1 MIGFL
6 IDFGIFSNLFYTG
19 FVFFK
24 EPFEFYF
31 SYIPILILLPIFI
44 IKYRFFTPTLYI
56 LIPLLVVG
64 VFNVLI
70 DNNTAPKFLKI
81 YLNLCVNLVFYQ
93 YVMQYYN
100 YDVKL
105 IFKKYINISFF
116 ICALGLFQLF
126 SFWIGFTYGY
136 DLRLLLPLNKW
147 GVNPGGLGIRI
158 NSLFSEPSSLGI
170 AIAPAFFVSIYQ
182 IVTRTNEFISL
193 KRCLV
198 IIVCYCLSFSS
209 LAFLGIFIS
218 IILITLNFG
227 AIRYFLFAI
236 PISVFLFFVAY
247 NNATEFK
254 VRVDGV
260 RELFIGN
267 ILDEARPGE
276 TKLAKNKRIR
286 DFLNRV
292 HGSSFVFY
300 NNYNVARQNFLK
312 NPLFGTGI
320 GSHEFAYDKYTL
332 NKLIGGIYEFNTGD
346 ANSLF
351 LRTTSEVGL
360 FGALFLILFILKYFV
375 SHDLTGNEDND
386 YWLISNGLLV
396 LILLTYLRQGNYT
409 YNGFF
414 FYGWMYFYNKVSY
427 NKYVEELDKTTKVAE
442 ATPQTT

>member
-6 IDFGIFSNLFYTG
+6 IDVGIFSNLFYTG

-44 IKYRFFTPTLYI
+44 IKYKFYTPTLYI
-56 LIPLLVVG
+56 LIPLLIVG

-70 DNNTAPKFLKI
+70 DNNTLPKFLKI
-81 YLNLCVNLVFYQ
+81 YLNLSINLVFYQ
-93 YVMQYYN
+93 FVLQYYN
-100 YDVKL
+100 FDVKL
-105 IFKKYINISFF
+105 IFKKYLNISFL
-116 ICALGLFQLF
+116 ICAVGLFQLF
-126 SFWIGFTYGY
+126 CFWIGFEYGY
-136 DLRLLLPLNKW
+136 NLKLLLPLNKW
-147 GVNPGGLGIRI
+147 GYHLGGLGIRI
-158 NSLFSEPSSLGI
+158 NSFFSEPSSLGI

-182 IVTRTNEFISL
+182 LLTRTVAFISL

-198 IIVCYCLSFSS
+198 IVTCYCFSFSS
-209 LAFLGIFIS
+209 LAFFGIFLS

-227 AIRYFLFAI
+227 AVRYFLFAI
-236 PISVFLFFVAY
+236 PLSVFLFFVAY

-254 VRVDGV
+254 VRVDGIK
-260 RELFIGN
+260 ELFIDN
-267 ILDEARPGE
+267 ILAEAKVGE
-276 TKLAKNKRIR
+276 NSRAKIKRIQG
-286 DFLNRV
+286 FLKRV

-300 NNYNVARQNFLK
+300 NNYYIAKKNFVK

-351 LRTTSEVGL
+351 LRTVSEVGL
-360 FGALFLILFILKYFV
+360 FGALFLILFVFKYFV
-375 SHDLTGNEDND
+375 SHDLNGGEENS

-414 FYGWMYFYNKVSY
+414 LYGWMYYYNFANYKNYTES
-427 NKYVEELDKTTKVAE
+427 LSTK
-442 ATPQTT
+442 

>member
-6 IDFGIFSNLFYTG
+6 IDVGIFSNLFYTG

-44 IKYRFFTPTLYI
+44 VKYKFYTPTLYI
-56 LIPLLVVG
+56 LIPLLIVG

-70 DNNTAPKFLKI
+70 DNNTAPKFIKL
-81 YLNLCVNLVFYQ
+81 YLNLSVNLIFYQ
-93 YVMQYYN
+93 YVIQYYN
-100 YDVKL
+100 YDIKL
-105 IFKKYINISFF
+105 IIKKYINISF
-116 ICALGLFQLF
+116 IVCALGLFQLV
-126 SFWIGFTYGY
+126 SYWIGFVYGY
-136 DLRLLLPLNKW
+136 DFSILLGLNKW

-170 AIAPAFFVSIYQ
+170 AIAPAFFICVYQ
-182 IVTRTNEFISL
+182 LLTRTNNFISL

-198 IIVCYCLSFSS
+198 IVTCYCLSFSS
-209 LAFLGIFIS
+209 LAFLGIFFS
-218 IILITLNFG
+218 IVLITLNFG
-227 AIRYFLFAI
+227 AVRYFLFAI
-236 PISVFLFFVAY
+236 PLSIFLFFVAY

-254 VRVDGV
+254 VRVDGIK
-260 RELFIGN
+260 ELFFDN
-267 ILDEARPGE
+267 ILDEAKVGE
-276 TKLAKNKRIR
+276 NKRAKIKR
-286 DFLNRV
+286 IQGFLKRV

-300 NNYNVARQNFLK
+300 NNYYIAKQNFIK

-351 LRTTSEVGL
+351 LRTVSEVGL
-360 FGALFLILFILKYFV
+360 FGAVFLIIFVFKYFV
-375 SHDLTGNEDND
+375 SHDLNGREDD
-386 YWLISNGLLV
+386 EYWLISNGLLV

-414 FYGWMYFYNKVSY
+414 FYGWMYYYNSAAYKNYIESLS
-427 NKYVEELDKTTKVAE
+427 NK
-442 ATPQTT
+442 

>member
-6 IDFGIFSNLFYTG
+6 IDVGIFSNLFYTG

-31 SYIPILILLPIFI
+31 SYIPLLILLPIFI
-44 IKYRFFTPTLYI
+44 IKYKFFAPSLYI
-56 LIPLLVVG
+56 LIPLLIVG
-64 VFNVLI
+64 AFNVLI
-70 DNNTAPKFLKI
+70 DNNTLPKFLKI
-81 YLNLCVNLVFYQ
+81 YLNLTVNLIFYQ
-93 YVMQYYN
+93 YVLQYYN

-105 IFKKYINISFF
+105 IFKKYINISFI
-116 ICALGLFQLF
+116 ICCIGLFQLF
-126 SFWIGFTYGY
+126 SYWIGFTYGY
-136 DLRLLLPLNKW
+136 DFTLLLKLNKW
-147 GVNPGGLGIRI
+147 GLNQGGLGIRI

-170 AIAPAFFVSIYQ
+170 AIAPAFFVSVYQ
-182 IVTRTNEFISL
+182 LLTRTNDFISL

-198 IIVCYCLSFSS
+198 IVTCYCLSFSS
-209 LAFLGIFIS
+209 LAFLGIFLS

-227 AIRYFLFAI
+227 AVRYFLFAI
-236 PISVFLFFVAY
+236 PLSVFLFFVAY

-254 VRVDGV
+254 VRVDGIK
-260 RELFIGN
+260 ELFIDN
-267 ILDEARPGE
+267 ILDEAKAGE
-276 TKLAKNKRIR
+276 NKRTKIKR
-286 DFLNRV
+286 IQSFLKRV

-300 NNYNVARQNFLK
+300 NNYYIAKQNFVK

-351 LRTTSEVGL
+351 LRTISEVGL
-360 FGALFLILFILKYFV
+360 FGALFLILFVFKYFV
-375 SHDLTGNEDND
+375 SHDLTGGEENT
-386 YWLISNGLLV
+386 YWLISNALLV

-414 FYGWMYFYNKVSY
+414 FYGWMYFYNSSNYKNYTESLSA
-427 NKYVEELDKTTKVAE
+427 K
-442 ATPQTT
+442 